1 MSQTESSIG
10 PGAGQGNP
18 GDAEKRP
25 GSAPELST
33 PIGHTQR
40 RLRVPSL
47 VAGSILCLLAL
58 SVLALGGWALWM
70 DQVDRDGSGFITI
83 GETTELQTETSA
95 IISELRGDGPRW
107 LYGSEIL
114 GDARVRAT
122 SQDESPLFI
131 GITSTSDVYRY
142 LGDAGYATIDHLETA
157 DLTTHPG
164 GDLSGPPGR
173 ESIWE
178 ASTEGS
184 GQQTLLWT
192 PRDGDWSIVLM
203 RADATSGVAIA
214 GDVGAEFPA
223 LPWLAGGLLI
233 AGAAVAALG
242 GWLLIRGIR
251 GEPESGRALGE
262 ASTGLQ
268 AGS

>member
-10 PGAGQGNP
+10 PAASGGNRGGTPVHP
-18 GDAEKRP
+18 GT
-25 GSAPELST
+25 APELRE
-33 PIGHTQR
+33 PAGHTQR
-40 RLRVPSL
+40 RRVLPL
-47 VAGSILCLLAL
+47 VAASIFC
-58 SVLALGGWALWM
+58 VLALILLAAGGWALWM
-70 DQVDRDGSGFITI
+70 DQIDRDSSGFITI
-83 GETTELQTETSA
+83 GETTELQTETHA

-122 SQDESPLFI
+122 SQNEGPVFI
-131 GITSTSDVYRY
+131 GIAPTSDVYRY
-142 LGDAGYATIDHLETA
+142 LGSAGYATIDHLETA
-157 DLTTHPG
+157 DLTNHPG
-164 GDLSGPPGR
+164 GVLSDPPAQ
-173 ESIWE
+173 ESIWV
-178 ASTEGS
+178 ASTEGT

-203 RADATSGVAIA
+203 NADATSGVAIA
-214 GDVGAEFPA
+214 GDVSAEFPA

-251 GEPESGRALGE
+251 GEPESGLAS
-262 ASTGLQ
+262 AAPSTGLQ
-268 AGS
+268 AGN